1 MVMIRSQQR
10 HRPTPLQGS
19 LVGISVLLLGIA
31 ATLLWPTAVASAADR
46 YRPGDRNLASI
57 ALISL
62 SYMLWIL
69 SQLRAGNL
77 WSDFRLQRLL
87 WWLQA
92 LIQVIL
98 VSAPVAALLLIVFGA
113 PWNLISGLDLL
124 GFVGMMITFL
134 IWLTDHLLV
143 RSELAEQEPAQS

>member
-1 MVMIRSQQR
+1 MIQSQQR
-10 HRPTPLQGS
+10 RRATPLQGI
-19 LVGISVLLLGIA
+19 LVCIFALLLGIA
-31 ATLLWPTAVASAADR
+31 ATLLWPTAVAAAVDQ
-46 YRPGDRNLASI
+46 YRPGDRNVASI

-62 SYMLWIL
+62 AYMVWIL

-87 WWLQA
+87 WWLQV
-92 LIQVIL
+92 LMQVIL
-98 VSAPVAALLLIVFGA
+98 MSAPIAALLLIGFGA
-113 PWNLISGLDLL
+113 PWNLIAGLDLL

-134 IWLTDHLLV
+134 IWLTDHLIV